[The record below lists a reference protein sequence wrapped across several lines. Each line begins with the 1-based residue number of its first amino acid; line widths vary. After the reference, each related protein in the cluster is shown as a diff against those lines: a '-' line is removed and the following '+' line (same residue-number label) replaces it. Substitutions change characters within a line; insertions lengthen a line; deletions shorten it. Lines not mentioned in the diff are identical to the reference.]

1 MGFSRHESWSGLPFP
16 SPGDLPNPVIEP
28 GSPALQTDALPS
40 EPLEK
45 PYTHTHTHFFIFF
58 SIMVYHTILNI
69 VPCAIQCMC
78 AKSFSCVQ
86 LCDLMD
92 HSPLGSSIHGD
103 SPGKNTGVEC
113 HALLQGI
120 FLTKRSIP
128 HLLYSLHWQVG
139 SLPVVP
145 PGKPT

>member
-1 MGFSRHESWSGLPFP
+1 MIQF
-16 SPGDLPNPVIEP
+16 
-28 GSPALQTDALPS
+28 
-40 EPLEK
+40 
-45 PYTHTHTHFFIFF
+45 YTHTHTHTHTHMLFILF

-69 VPCAIQCMC
+69 VPCAIQCVC

-92 HSPLGSSIHGD
+92 HSPPGSSVHGD
-103 SPGKNTGVEC
+103 SPGKNTGVGC

-120 FLTKRSIP
+120 FLTQRSIP

-139 SLPVVP
+139 SLPVAP
-145 PGKPT
+145 PGKTSAIYQDLVVYPFYI

>member
-1 MGFSRHESWSGLPFP
+1 MGFSRQESWSGLPFP
-16 SPGDLPNPVIEP
+16 SPGDLPNPQIE
-28 GSPALQTDALPS
+28 PALQTDALPS
-40 EPLEK
+40 EPLDK

-86 LCDLMD
+86 LYDLMD
-92 HSPLGSSIHGD
+92 HSPPGSSVHGD

-120 FLTKRSIP
+120 FLTQRLNP
-128 HLLYSLHWQVG
+128 CLLSMQADSL
-139 SLPVVP
+139 LTEP
-145 PGKPT
+145 